1 MRKAEALGR
10 SLGSDRFRAPTF
22 GQAWSRVE
30 ASFRQAPHARRPKP
44 RRRNLK
50 AMPPN
55 GFHRR
60 PKRLRRH
67 SWRRALLRC
76 KPPLLPPQPGV
87 PSTRQCRLPVG
98 PVPTSSAA
106 PLSDDAVRSATA
118 SPIDRVLSTTPIS
131 PACTRTSRWKA
142 ARCSCATRPP
152 PPGTFIAAPGASG
165 MDPNQHGANEAR
177 ARMEHADRPVDR
189 DLPGG
194 ARPVAH
200 RAGSSVN
207 APQSPEPSAAL
218 ASGLTQQPLAGRRS
232 SPRRRPKDDDPTRSR
247 RPRGPRIA
255 AAGGMTARWGG
266 RRR

>member
-118 SPIDRVLSTTPIS
+118 SPIDRVQI
-131 PACTRTSRWKA
+131 
-142 ARCSCATRPP
+142 RPLYLP
-152 PPGTFIAAPGASG
+152 
-165 MDPNQHGANEAR
+165 R
-177 ARMEHADRPVDR
+177 ARVH
-189 DLPGG
+189 
-194 ARPVAH
+194 H
-200 RAGSSVN
+200 
-207 APQSPEPSAAL
+207 
-218 ASGLTQQPLAGRRS
+218 
-232 SPRRRPKDDDPTRSR
+232 
-247 RPRGPRIA
+247 
-255 AAGGMTARWGG
+255 GG
-266 RRR
+266 RRRGVRARRVHHHQERSSRRPALPEWTQISTAPTKLEPGWSMRIGQWIATYRAGPGQ